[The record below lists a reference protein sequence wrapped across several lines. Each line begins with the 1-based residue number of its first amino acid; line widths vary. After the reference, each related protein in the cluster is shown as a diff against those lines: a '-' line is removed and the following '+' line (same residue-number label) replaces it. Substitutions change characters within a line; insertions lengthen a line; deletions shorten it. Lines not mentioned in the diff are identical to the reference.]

1 VRSKKEFGTSVQRY
15 RASLILGTFLLT
27 SHFLPLTVTPLAAQN
42 WNSSQALTLVQRAVG
57 RRLAVQADTSL
68 TSYRTRAHGFVF
80 FLAQVG
86 EGLTEPPRLVKAD
99 ELDVEVYWQAP
110 DRSKQVILGWRD
122 GTFLPTD
129 INYHRDHLGIVTN
142 NFGNVIR
149 IGEGDE
155 VRDVPH
161 PLSPVGLDAYDF
173 ALSDSAA
180 IRTAEGEVTV
190 YQIQVRPRS
199 FAQPLVVGT
208 LYLDVATAELVRFR
222 FSFTP
227 ASYLDRQLEDIS
239 VVLENALYEN
249 RYWLPYRQ
257 EIEIRRRATW
267 LDFPAR
273 GIIRG
278 RWEIG
283 DYELNANVPANV
295 FTGAPIAGLL
305 QPRKADS
312 TWSEPLEQAIAGVA
326 QPVNRQDMEAL
337 RIEVERIAASRV
349 LAGLPSTRLAA
360 GSLSDLAHVNRVE
373 GLTVGFGGV
382 IGLRGSR
389 IALRPSVAYGT
400 SDDRLTGSLVA
411 SWSAGTSELSLSA
424 SRRVRDFSDL
434 PVIAPLVNSILAQEG
449 GNDHGDYVLLHS
461 VGAGIRY
468 RLSGRTSV
476 TADVGVEESRS
487 VTTTASPATGSYR
500 ANPAL
505 GSGSYRVARL
515 GVERSSGG
523 IAMRHDLQGRLLLEG
538 GEGAADYVRVA
549 AVGRWSAALGRS
561 ELLARVYLGAGTDAL
576 PPHRSFVLG
585 GRGTLVGEPY
595 RAYGGRSAG
604 LAHLEWRFDVPA
616 PALTLGSFASTGRRA
631 TVAPFVALGY
641 AGRPIVGLPWTDTD
655 GVRPVAGF
663 AVEWLMRLIRLEV
676 GIGLRDGDV
685 GVTLDVNRDWWGL
698 L

>member
-1 VRSKKEFGTSVQRY
+1 VRSKKEFGRSVLCY
-15 RASLILGTFLLT
+15 RASLIVGGFVLT
-27 SHFLPLTVTPLAAQN
+27 SHLFPLTLTPLAAQN
-42 WNSSQALTLVQRAVG
+42 WNSSQALTLVERAVE

-68 TSYRTRAHGFVF
+68 TSYRTRAHGFLF

-155 VRDVPH
+155 VRDVTH
-161 PLSPVGLDAYDF
+161 PLSPAGLDAYDF

-283 DYELNANVPANV
+283 DYELNADVPANL

-305 QPRKADS
+305 EPRKADS

-337 RIEVERIAASRV
+337 RVEVERIAASRA
-349 LAGLPSTRLAA
+349 LAGLPSTRLAT

-411 SWSAGTSELSLSA
+411 SWSTGATELSLTA
-424 SRRVRDFSDL
+424 SRQVRDFSDI

-461 VGAGIRY
+461 VGAGIRH

-476 TADVGVEESRS
+476 TVDAGVEESRS
-487 VTTTASPATGSYR
+487 VTTMASPATGSYR

-515 GVERSSGG
+515 GIERSSGG
-523 IAMRHDLQGRLLLEG
+523 IGMRHDAQGRLLLEG
-538 GEGAADYVRVA
+538 GEGAADYLRVA
-549 AVGRWSAALGRS
+549 AVGRWSVALGRS
-561 ELLARVYLGAGTDAL
+561 ELLARAYLGSGTDAL

-604 LAHLEWRFDVPA
+604 LAHLEWRFEVPA
-616 PALTLGSFASTGRRA
+616 PALSLGSFASTGRRA
-631 TVAPFVALGY
+631 TLAPFVALGY
-641 AGRPIVGLPWTDTD
+641 AGRSIAGLPWTGTE
-655 GVRPVAGF
+655 GIRPVAGL
-663 AVEWLMRLIRLEV
+663 AVEWLMRLVRLEV

>member
-1 VRSKKEFGTSVQRY
+1 VRGEK
-15 RASLILGTFLLT
+15 ASRIACSFLRGIVTTLFLSLLT
-27 SHFLPLTVTPLAAQN
+27 SHLSPLTAQRWNTPETLV
-42 WNSSQALTLVQRAVG
+42 LVQRAVG

-68 TSYRTRAHGFVF
+68 TSYHTRAHGFVF

-99 ELDVEVYWQAP
+99 ELDVEVYWEAP

-129 INYHRDHLGIVTN
+129 ITYHRDHLGIVTN

-155 VRDVPH
+155 VRDVTH
-161 PLSPVGLDAYDF
+161 PLSPAGLDAYDF

-180 IRTAEGEVTV
+180 IRTVEGEVTV

-208 LYLDVATAELVRFR
+208 LYLDVETAELVRFR

-227 ASYLDRQLEDIS
+227 VSYLDRQLEDIS

-257 EIEIRRRATW
+257 EIEIRRRSTW

-283 DYELNANVPANV
+283 DYELNAHLPDSL
-295 FTGAPIAGLL
+295 FTGAPIGGRL
-305 QPRKADS
+305 QPGRSDS
-312 TWSEPLEQAIAGVA
+312 IWSEPLEQAIAGVA

-337 RIEVERIAASRV
+337 RVEVERIAASRA
-349 LAGLPSTRLAA
+349 LAGLPMTRLAA
-360 GSLSDLAHVNRVE
+360 GSLSDVAHVNRVQ
-373 GLTVGFGGV
+373 GLTLGFGGV
-382 IGLRGSR
+382 IGLGTSR
-389 IALRPSVAYGT
+389 ISLRPSAAYGT
-400 SDDRLTGSLVA
+400 SDHRLTGALVT
-411 SWSAGTSELSLSA
+411 SWSTGTTELSLGA

-434 PVIAPLVNSILAQEG
+434 PVIAPLLNSILAQEG
-449 GNDHGDYVLLHS
+449 GKDHGDYVLLHGLD
-461 VGAGIRY
+461 VGIRH

-476 TADVGVEESRS
+476 SLGIGIEESRS
-487 VTTTASPATGSYR
+487 ISTRASPATGSYR

-505 GSGSYRVARL
+505 GSGTYRVARL
-515 GVERSSGG
+515 GMERSSGG
-523 IAMRHDLQGRLLLEG
+523 IAMRHDLQGKLSVEG
-538 GEGAADYVRVA
+538 GEGAADYLRVA
-549 AVGRWSAALGRS
+549 AVGRWSLGLGRS
-561 ELLARVYLGAGTDAL
+561 ELVARAYLGGGTDAL

-604 LAHLEWRFDVPA
+604 LAHLEWRLDVPA
-616 PALTLGSFASTGRRA
+616 PALSLGSFASTGRRA
-631 TVAPFVALGY
+631 TIAPFIALGY
-641 AGRPIVGLPWTDTD
+641 AGRSIAALPWTNTD

-676 GIGLRDGDV
+676 GVGLRDGDV